1 MLEMALEARH
11 ETTHVP
17 VPSVALFQDFAR
29 ELIALK
35 WLVVQSSAKVADP
48 DLASDSRGSHHG
60 PTRAIAVWNRIIS
73 VLNRQSL
80 EATRLGGPAGLE
92 FHREAM
98 YVMAALA
105 DETFLL
111 LDWEGREF
119 WLSHLIEA
127 QVFRSHAAGDIFF
140 RRIDALLRREDDAAA
155 ELAAVY
161 LFAIGL
167 GFRGR
172 YGGEGFSAA
181 LESYRLRLFAFIAR
195 RTPALARHAGN
206 LFPETYKNTIH
217 TGIDRPIPSARKWRI
232 ALVAVF
238 LAWLLIAQVLWWN
251 LSHDLNSQLA
261 RLSSLMDVTVGASPS
276 GAKK

>member
-1 MLEMALEARH
+1 MVEMALETRH
-11 ETTHVP
+11 ETIQSP

-35 WLVVQSSAKVADP
+35 WIVVQSSAQAGD
-48 DLASDSRGSHHG
+48 AETG
-60 PTRAIAVWNRIIS
+60 RANAVWNRVLAS
-73 VLNRQSL
+73 LNRQSL
-80 EATRLGGPAGLE
+80 EATRLGGPSGLE

-105 DETFLL
+105 DEIFLH

-119 WLSHLIEA
+119 WLNHLVEA
-127 QVFRSHAAGDIFF
+127 QTFRTHAAGDIFF
-140 RRIDALLRREDDAAA
+140 RRIDALLRREDDASA

-167 GFRGR
+167 GFRGKYR
-172 YGGEGFSAA
+172 GEGFSADLDGYRMA
-181 LESYRLRLFAFIAR
+181 LFGFVSR
-195 RTPALARHAGN
+195 RKPALAEQARN
-206 LFPETYKNTIH
+206 LFPEAYKNTIH

-232 ALVAVF
+232 ALAAAF
-238 LAWLLIAQVLWWN
+238 LIWLLIAQILWWN
-251 LSHDLNSQLA
+251 LSHDLNAQLA
-261 RLSSLMDVTVGASPS
+261 RIGSMMDVTAAGSAA